1 MRGNHAQRDQHVL
14 FIDHTKQIQT
24 RLLMRR
30 ATLGPTSSY
39 AGRAIRRGGS
49 SLGLLGFVISRVSHT
64 QARDPRRKSSYAES
78 ESSHTAC
85 HTQTEG
91 PGLSY
96 AELVVS
102 LHSGLDFVISRAS
115 SLAFVIRRGLWSESY
130 AGQGWLLTI
139 GRHAQRQNRSSHAD

>member
-1 MRGNHAQRDQHVL
+1 MRCPAPDAALMHAVSRAGVMRCCYSQSASCAEQQAPRNARKKTEPAVRDNHTQRDQHVL

-85 HTQTEG
+85 HAQTEG

-96 AELVVS
+96 A
-102 LHSGLDFVISRAS
+102 GLPA
-115 SLAFVIRRGLWSESY
+115 
-130 AGQGWLLTI
+130 
-139 GRHAQRQNRSSHAD
+139 